1 MPGLRYRKNGYTKK
15 DIPELEKEVE
25 EEKQCADAIDREC
38 YHKDVY
44 SNSSSRDVF
53 KLTKLINLIKVVEDS
68 DTIEYHGAGLILL
81 NKKYIVSLANDKWRV
96 IRKNK
101 WYRHK
106 QDLKH
111 FIDNY
116 VRR

>member
-1 MPGLRYRKNGYTKK
+1 MLYTKE
-15 DIPELEKEVE
+15 DITELEKEVE
-25 EEKQCADAIDREC
+25 EAKANADARDREC

-44 SNSSSRDVF
+44 SNASRKDVH
-53 KLTKLINLIKVVEDS
+53 KLRKLINLIKVVDNS
-68 DTIEYHGAGLILL
+68 DTIEDHGAGLILL
-81 NKKYIVSLANDKWRV
+81 NNKYIVSLANDKWRV
-96 IRKNK
+96 VRRNT

-116 VRR
+116 VRKTQ